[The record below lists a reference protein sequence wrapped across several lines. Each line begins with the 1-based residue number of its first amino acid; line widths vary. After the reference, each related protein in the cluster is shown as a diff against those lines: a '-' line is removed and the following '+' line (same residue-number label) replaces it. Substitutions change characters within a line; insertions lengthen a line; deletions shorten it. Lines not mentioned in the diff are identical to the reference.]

1 MAVSKHYV
9 LYPGSPVIREW
20 LTITNISTQPVTL
33 SDPGF
38 LESRVLSADVENLD
52 LYYMTGGGAF
62 NGSQLLKREKMNA
75 TYARTFDSYDPSDTG
90 PRGMSY
96 SAHLPLLVLHDPQDK
111 DGIMAGW
118 DYLGHWTF
126 KVG

>member
-1 MAVSKHYV
+1 MALWLFPSIML

-38 LESRVLSADVENLD
+38 LESRVMSADVENLD

-62 NGSQLLKREKMNA
+62 NGAQLLKKREDE
-75 TYARTFDSYDPSDTG
+75 R
-90 PRGMSY
+90 
-96 SAHLPLLVLHDPQDK
+96 HLRPHLRLVRS
-111 DGIMAGW
+111 
-118 DYLGHWTF
+118 F
-126 KVG
+126 